1 MAKKRKAC
9 TPPERERRL
18 ARESGAVV
26 KDRGGRLAVALV
38 YPNTYE
44 VGMSNLGF
52 HKVYRLFN
60 RRDDVVCERAF
71 MPGSGEEGNVRS
83 LETGRSL
90 TGFDMVAFSITFEQ
104 DYINVL
110 KILDAA
116 GIPRRDRG
124 PEHPWVAA
132 GGVCVTLNPEVMAP
146 FMDMIFIGEG
156 EGITDPL
163 IDEMVSGG
171 EGGAERFAGLP
182 GVYVPEGYEPVTG
195 LDGVTE
201 RIEAAPG
208 FPARVRRVWAD
219 CADDP
224 SATVIDTQ
232 DTVFGD
238 MGLVEVGKG
247 CGRHCRFCAAG
258 YAYRP
263 TRYAAYGAL
272 VSKIDEALD
281 RRGKVGL
288 VGSAVADHPDIERI
302 MDHIIAR
309 GGKFSVSSFRLEKLT
324 DKVLAALAGGGA
336 ATITVAPEAG
346 TERLRKRINK
356 DMSDAAIL
364 DAVARAARAWPFTL
378 KLYFLVGLPGET
390 DEDVDG
396 IAELVKR
403 IHETMVDASRARGT
417 VGGITVGV
425 NGFVPKPFTPF
436 QWEPFA
442 GVSAITEKMNAI
454 RQGLR
459 RTPHVKLQT
468 SSGRY
473 DYIQAVLSLGDRRV
487 AHLVEL
493 ARDMDGDWK
502 RAMKE
507 MKAEGLDPDFIAM
520 RRKGR
525 DEVLPWSVIDY
536 GLREDYLAKDLA
548 RSERGAV
555 IAECPPPGA
564 DCRRCGVFEGVCVE
578 RGEGEG
584 A

>member
-1 MAKKRKAC
+1 MAKKRKGRTQGA
-9 TPPERERRL
+9 ERDRRL
-18 ARESGAVV
+18 AREKGVV
-26 KDRGGRLAVALV
+26 IKDRGGRLAVALV
-38 YPNTYE
+38 YPNIYE

-52 HKVYRLFN
+52 QKVYQLLN

-71 MPGSGEEGNVRS
+71 LPGEGEKGKARS
-83 LETGRSL
+83 LESGSPL
-90 TGFDMVAFSITFEQ
+90 GEFDMVAFSITFEQ

-110 KILDAA
+110 RILDAA
-116 GIPRRDRG
+116 GIPRRERA

-146 FMDMIFIGEG
+146 FMDMIFVGEG
-156 EGITDPL
+156 EGIIDPL
-163 IDEMVSGG
+163 IDEMVSAAGG
-171 EGGAERFAGLP
+171 VERFAGLP
-182 GVYVPEGYEPVTG
+182 GVYVPEGYTPVAA
-195 LDGVTE
+195 LDGVIG
-201 RIEAAPG
+201 RIDVEPG
-208 FPARVRRVWAD
+208 FPARVKRVWAD

-224 SATVIDTQ
+224 SATVIDTE

-263 TRYAAYGAL
+263 TRYASYGAL
-272 VSKIDEALD
+272 VSKIDEALEK
-281 RRGKVGL
+281 RGKVGL

-302 MDHIIAR
+302 MGHIIAR
-309 GGKFSVSSFRLEKLT
+309 GGQFSVSSFRLEKLS
-324 DKVLAALAGGGA
+324 DKVLAALAAGGA

-346 TERLRKRINK
+346 TERLRKMVNK
-356 DMSDAAIL
+356 DMSDEAIL
-364 DAVARAARAWPFTL
+364 DAVGRAASAWPFSL

-403 IHETMVDASRARGT
+403 IHEAMVDASRGRGT
-417 VGGITVGV
+417 IGGITVGV

-442 GVSAITEKMNAI
+442 GVPAITEKMS
-454 RQGLR
+454 RVRKGLR
-459 RTPHVKLQT
+459 QTPHVKLQT

-473 DYIQAVLSLGDRRV
+473 DYIQAVLSVGDRRV
-487 AHLVEL
+487 ARLVEL
-493 ARDMDGDWK
+493 ACDMGGDWK
-502 RAMKE
+502 HALKE
-507 MKAEGLDPDFIAM
+507 LKTEALDPDFIAM

-525 DEVLPWSVIDY
+525 DELLPWSVIDY
-536 GLREDYLAKDLA
+536 GLREDYLARDLA
-548 RSERGAV
+548 RSAKGTV

-564 DCRRCGVFEGVCVE
+564 DCQRCGVFEGVCVE
-578 RGEGEG
+578 SKTE
-584 A
+584 